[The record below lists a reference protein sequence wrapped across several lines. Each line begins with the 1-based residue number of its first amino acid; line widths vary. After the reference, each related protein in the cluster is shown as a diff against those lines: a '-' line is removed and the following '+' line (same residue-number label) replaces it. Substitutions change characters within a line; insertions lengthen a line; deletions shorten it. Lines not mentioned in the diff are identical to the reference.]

1 MLYRIY
7 HETTYHYSE
16 PVSDSY
22 MEARLRPW
30 SDADQGCAEYS
41 LRVEPEARCS
51 SLRTPFAWVEF
62 FNVLAPHDTLRL
74 VSEALVI
81 AQPRNPFER
90 VDLSGDWRRLE
101 DEAFRGRFWEY
112 LSPPG
117 EADGGDPPVGSA
129 AADLSVAEAA
139 RAMVLEVRQQ
149 TGDSVAAFVIE
160 LARTIHG
167 AFAYDPRATTVGTP
181 LVDVLAQR
189 RGVCQDFS
197 HLMLA
202 VLRTAGVPA
211 RYVSGYLYVPEG
223 QLAARAARA
232 DARVPG
238 PLVARADGSSQ
249 ANPLPPAESGEPRV
263 PSSEPGSARFAPRP
277 QGEEPTQG
285 AMHAWVEAFLPG
297 SGWVGV
303 DPTHGLLVDHQY
315 VKVGVGRDYDDVPP
329 TRGLYRG
336 QPEHTLT
343 SRVRVSVLA
352 QAEGQMRRSGLC
364 QGVRG

>member
-1 MLYRIY
+1 
-7 HETTYHYSE
+7 
-16 PVSDSY
+16 
-22 MEARLRPW
+22 
-30 SDADQGCAEYS
+30 
-41 LRVEPEARCS
+41 
-51 SLRTPFAWVEF
+51 
-62 FNVLAPHDTLRL
+62 

-101 DEAFRGRFWEY
+101 DEGFRGRFWEY
-112 LSPPG
+112 LSPPV
-117 EADGGDPPVGSA
+117 EADGGDPPLGSA

-139 RAMVLEVRQQ
+139 RAMVREVRQQ
-149 TGDSVAAFVIE
+149 AGDSVAAFVIE

-211 RYVSGYLYVPEG
+211 RYVSGYLYVPE
-223 QLAARAARA
+223 AARGTGGEA
-232 DARVPG
+232 D
-238 PLVARADGSSQ
+238 
-249 ANPLPPAESGEPRV
+249 E
-263 PSSEPGSARFAPRP
+263 
-277 QGEEPTQG
+277 G

-343 SRVRVSVLA
+343 SRVRVLVLA
-352 QAEGQMRRSGLC
+352 QAEGQMRRSGTKGSGLC
-364 QGVRG
+364 KGVRG